1 MALSSPQPRTSGKAV
16 PGGPIPA
23 SLPDGTARY
32 AAPALEITAHKR
44 GGRRA
49 ATEPARS
56 TGQRTRQ
63 PCFAARRPRR
73 SEEHTS
79 ELQSLMRI
87 SYAVFC
93 LKKKS
98 SPDTATCSIHHKTLT
113 ASSLTRLLLTHTHY
127 I

>member
-63 PCFAARRPRR
+63 PCFAARRQRLRYIASHAPDRFSGIGVGEWRDPR

-87 SYAVFC
+87 SYAV
-93 LKKKS
+93 
-98 SPDTATCSIHHKTLT
+98 
-113 ASSLTRLLLTHTHY
+113 
-127 I
+127 